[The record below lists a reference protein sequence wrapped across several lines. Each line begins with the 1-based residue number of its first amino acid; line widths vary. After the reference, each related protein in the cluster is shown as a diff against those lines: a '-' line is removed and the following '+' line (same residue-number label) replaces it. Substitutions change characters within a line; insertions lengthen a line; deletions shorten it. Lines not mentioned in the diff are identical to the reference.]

1 MARSTAQN
9 RAKKDPLE
17 AFALSA
23 NIKYG
28 FIIVGHRRNII
39 SGEGV
44 QCSHGW
50 MTARVKIIALLLS
63 CLFSFRSLMNC
74 NLFRMRFGSIAFF
87 WRFKTNRSQEVTE
100 K

>member
-1 MARSTAQN
+1 VARSTAQN

-87 WRFKTNRSQEVTE
+87 GDFKTNRSPQVTE